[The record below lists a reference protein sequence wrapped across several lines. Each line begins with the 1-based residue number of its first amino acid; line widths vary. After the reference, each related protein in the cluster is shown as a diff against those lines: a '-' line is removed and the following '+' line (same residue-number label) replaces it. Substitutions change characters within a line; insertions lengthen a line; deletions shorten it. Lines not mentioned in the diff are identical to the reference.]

1 MAILVGHSSSV
12 FRYGYESIRLI
23 NICDDIL
30 FHTKNYD
37 PKGIIE
43 NCILN
48 QKVYFNSSKLP
59 IHKYLS
65 NYSGIEKNNPFFNNK
80 IITEISQLYSKTEK
94 NSKLYKNPYTDL
106 NAIIKDENKD
116 LSKKI
121 CNIYMSLGSLDITDV
136 RAYIMS
142 IWHQKNEIQ
151 KYVRTQLTKIVCA
164 IDLTENT

>member
-1 MAILVGHSSSV
+1 MRITRFL
-12 FRYGYESIRLI
+12 
-23 NICDDIL
+23 C
-30 FHTKNYD
+30 
-37 PKGIIE
+37 
-43 NCILN
+43 
-48 QKVYFNSSKLP
+48 YFL
-59 IHKYLS
+59 H
-65 NYSGIEKNNPFFNNK
+65 K